1 MNNINV
7 NLNIY
12 DGDGN
17 EDAISKHS
25 RISLKNMD
33 KSLNETILRYSH
45 STDGIRSR
53 LIQSKKLTI
62 CNQSRGISEA
72 AEATIVANN

>member
-25 RISLKNMD
+25 RISLKHMD
-33 KSLNETILRYSH
+33 KSLNETILR
-45 STDGIRSR
+45 
-53 LIQSKKLTI
+53 
-62 CNQSRGISEA
+62 
-72 AEATIVANN
+72 